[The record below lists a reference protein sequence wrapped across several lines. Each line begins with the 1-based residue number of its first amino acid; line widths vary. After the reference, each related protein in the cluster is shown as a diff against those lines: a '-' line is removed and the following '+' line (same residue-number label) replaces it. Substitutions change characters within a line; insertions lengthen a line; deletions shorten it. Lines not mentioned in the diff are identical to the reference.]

1 MQLPLQAFVAAAS
14 HYTYTNKEPLV
25 STHTFTMPP
34 FSPSKEPL
42 TQHQQWQI
50 IGASTQ
56 RRQLHLG
63 HMCCG
68 IFSWCK
74 GVKDTYVDKSK
85 LISVRRKKLFSKQQE
100 QIGMISSVDFN

>member
-1 MQLPLQAFVAAAS
+1 MQLPLQAFMAAAS

-25 STHTFTMPP
+25 STHTFSMPP

-50 IGASTQ
+50 IGANTQ
-56 RRQLHLG
+56 RTQLDLC

-74 GVKDTYVDKSK
+74 GGKDIDVDKNK
-85 LISVRRKKLFSKQQE
+85 LLSVRKKKPFSKQQE
-100 QIGMISSVDFN
+100 QVGMISSVDFN